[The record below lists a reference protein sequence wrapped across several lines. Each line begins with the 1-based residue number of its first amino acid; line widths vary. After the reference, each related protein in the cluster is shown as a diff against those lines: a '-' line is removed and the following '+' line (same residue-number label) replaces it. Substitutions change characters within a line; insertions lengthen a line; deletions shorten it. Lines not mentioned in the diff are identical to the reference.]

1 MRQLPKTSSL
11 RTYWEDLIYL
21 EAALLADPQTQ
32 DFAAPITAILDE
44 GTALMDHDLK
54 VTRLRLQAKAK
65 GAVADG
71 GLDDGLSATHNDV
84 LHHAGQDRKHVAYKT
99 LFQDRLSKLV
109 RYALNRQLDIVEG
122 IVKKLSLNVLPEELT
137 KRHTQALSGLIA
149 KGRAALDA
157 IENTELDAARLRLK
171 IDAWKQD
178 ANAARNA
185 VHGEL
190 STLAANT
197 KRPRTW
203 ADRFFKPADIDSPEA
218 DDETPPPTPPK

>member
-1 MRQLPKTSSL
+1 MRS
-11 RTYWEDLIYL
+11 YWEDLIYL

-32 DFAAPITAILDE
+32 DLAAVITEVLDD
-44 GTALMDHDLK
+44 GTKLMDYELK
-54 VTRLRLQAKAK
+54 ATRLRLQAKAK

-71 GLDDGLSATHNDV
+71 GLDDGLGDAHNDT

-109 RYALNRQLDIVEG
+109 RYALSRQIEVVEG
-122 IVKKLSLNVLPEELT
+122 IVKKLSFNVLPEELT
-137 KRHTQALSGLIA
+137 KRHTQALSDLLA
-149 KGRAALDA
+149 KARTALEA
-157 IENTELDAARLRLK
+157 IENTELDTARLRLK

-197 KRPRTW
+197 KRPRSW

-218 DDETPPPTPPK
+218 DDEEPTT